1 MRVNKYVLPLG
12 VIVVLF
18 ATLLI
23 AQVAGA
29 WQVTGSTTVIP
40 TTTSGRPDP
49 EAIKGKM
56 TLDEV
61 ITTYKIPQA
70 DLYSALKLPADLATS
85 TQIKDLE
92 SVIQDFEV
100 DLVKQAVQDYYT
112 THPHP

>member
-1 MRVNKYVLPLG
+1 MRVNKYVLPIG

-18 ATLLI
+18 ATVLV
-23 AQVAGA
+23 AQAAGT

-61 ITTYKIPQA
+61 ITTYKIPQV
-70 DLYSALKLPADLATS
+70 DLYAALKLPADLPTS
-85 TQIKDLE
+85 TQVKELE

-100 DLVKQAVQDYYT
+100 DLVRQAVQDYYAA
-112 THPHP
+112 HP